1 MEERSQEAWMSAT
14 HTSREMV
21 DEHDELYQQETR
33 DAKRSNIE
41 SELVSIP
48 HKVLRQLGRGC
59 VYGMA

>member
-1 MEERSQEAWMSAT
+1 MSAT

-21 DEHDELYQQETR
+21 DEHDKLYQQYYSWLR